1 MSNKHKDNAKSQ
13 EGDGGEID
21 EESRGLLV
29 DP

>member
-1 MSNKHKDNAKSQ
+1 MSSKYKDNRKSQ
-13 EGDGGEID
+13 EGDGEIE